1 MTEQEK
7 EKCKMVLR
15 TINKEFPK
23 GTDCYDEYGGT
34 IAHRPPTKEALAI
47 ADMAGILYLVLNT
60 IEVTE

>member
-15 TINKEFPK
+15 TINKELPK

-34 IAHRPPTKEALAI
+34 IAYKPPTKEALAI
-47 ADMAGILYLVLNT
+47 ADMAGILYLVLNA
-60 IEVTE
+60 IEVE